1 MTEARRRVRT
11 WIAAAG
17 LAALCAGLALGWA
30 IPRAIDAWLPEDP
43 DGSNA
48 ATLKYMAEN
57 YGLTREQ
64 RRQIRM
70 VLEARDR
77 EMLKEYRKHVENL
90 PATLKTQ
97 IMDTRR
103 LADERI
109 YAVLSDS
116 QREQY
121 LNDLVD
127 QSPEVEDTK

>member
-1 MTEARRRVRT
+1 MIEARRRVRT
-11 WIAAAG
+11 WIAGTG
-17 LAALCAGLALGWA
+17 LAGLCAGLALGWA
-30 IPRAIDAWLPEDP
+30 IPTAIDAWLPEDP
-43 DGSNA
+43 AGGNA
-48 ATLKYMAEN
+48 ATLNYFMAEN

-64 RRQIRM
+64 RRLIRM

-77 EMLKEYRKHVENL
+77 DMLKEYRKHAQNL

-109 YAVLSDS
+109 YAVLSDN

-121 LNDLVD
+121 LDDLVD
-127 QSPEVEDTK
+127 HTPK